1 MTREDGLKMHRLLW
15 HTIAE
20 MLRNGEIVLPTS
32 ALYCKEM
39 AFKKIGETR
48 EIEMY
53 CYCCEVSDCCKECLV
68 VWSELKCGIS
78 EYGKFAYS
86 VSRNNVD
93 DAVEYAE
100 KIANLPARK
109 IPE

>member
-20 MLRNGEIVLPTS
+20 MLRNGEIVLPIS
-32 ALYCKEM
+32 DLECKM
-39 AFKKIGETR
+39 KAFNKIGETR
-48 EIEMY
+48 KIESH
-53 CYCCEVSDCCKECLV
+53 CYCCEVSDCCEECLV
-68 VWSELKCGIS
+68 VWSGLNCGIS
-78 EYGKFAYS
+78 EYGKFSYL

-109 IPE
+109 VTE